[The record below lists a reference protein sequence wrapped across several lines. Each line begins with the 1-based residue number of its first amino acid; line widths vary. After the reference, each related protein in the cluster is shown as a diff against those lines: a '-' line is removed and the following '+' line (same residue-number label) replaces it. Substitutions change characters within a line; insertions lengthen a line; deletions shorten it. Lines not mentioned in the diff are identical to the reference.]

1 MKKKAL
7 RSIGVFSNLSE
18 ASLNELESITKLRYI
33 ERNAILHYEGE
44 LLQSA
49 SLIARGCVELYKMDK
64 NDNEMFLCYV
74 NNKSKGARLINAFGS
89 FEPYEATAN
98 VRGVEPS
105 EIVLLD
111 LTRLAQL
118 VVSNIEISNAFL
130 SEFMDKMIVFKN
142 FISFKETYDST
153 SRVAHM
159 LCTQI
164 ERFNQVQRQ
173 IVARELNIKLETL
186 SRILQKMFQQGLIA
200 KNERSE
206 VYIKDKDAFVKL
218 YGDAKILRIK

>member
-18 ASLNELESITKLRYI
+18 ESLNELESITKLQYI

-49 SLIARGCVELYKMDK
+49 SLIARGCVELYRMDK

-89 FEPYEATAN
+89 FEPYIASAN

-118 VVSNIEISNAFL
+118 VASNIEISNALL
-130 SEFMDKMIVFKN
+130 SEFMDKAIVFKN
-142 FISFKETYDST
+142 FINFKETYDST
-153 SRVAHM
+153 SRVAYI
-159 LCTQI
+159 LYNQI
-164 ERFNQVQRQ
+164 EYFNQKQRQ
-173 IVARELNIKLETL
+173 VIARELNIKLETL

-200 KNERSE
+200 KNEQND
-206 VYIKDKDAFVKL
+206 VYIKDKDAFIKF
-218 YGDAKILRIK
+218 YGDAKISHIK